1 MRRTGIAFL
10 AAVGLAVVAF
20 APAASAAPKTF
31 TAAQVAKHSSAS
43 SCWTIVGRNVYDVT
57 KYVAKHPGGAA
68 AIKSMCGKD
77 GSSMFRGQH
86 AGESSPARALA
97 RYRIGTLAAATTA
110 AAPSSGTGSSGSGSS
125 GSGSSSAVI
134 TAEMVAQHASPSDCW
149 TTISGR
155 VYNLTSFIAS
165 HPGGVS
171 RIIALCGINGTSAF
185 STQHAGNQAALAA
198 LAPLI
203 IGTDGTVSVSSA
215 STTVKT
221 PAHATQADDDDDDND
236 DDSDS
241 DSDSDRD
248 SD

>member
-1 MRRTGIAFL
+1 MRRTGIALL

-20 APAASAAPKTF
+20 APAAAAAPKTY

-43 SCWTIVGRNVYDVT
+43 SCWTIVGKNVYDVT

-68 AIKSMCGKD
+68 VIKSMCGKD
-77 GSSMFRGQH
+77 GSAMFRGQH
-86 AGESSPARALA
+86 AGESSPTRTLA
-97 RYRIGTLAAATTA
+97 RYRIGTLAT
-110 AAPSSGTGSSGSGSS
+110 SSASSSASGSS
-125 GSGSSSAVI
+125 GSSSSGSSSSGSSGTVI
-134 TAEMVAQHASPSDCW
+134 TAATVAQHASPSDCW

-165 HPGGVS
+165 HPGGVA
-171 RIIALCGINGTSAF
+171 RIITLCGINGTSAF

-236 DDSDS
+236 DNDD

>member
-1 MRRTGIAFL
+1 MRRTGIALL
-10 AAVGLAVVAF
+10 AAVGLAMAVL
-20 APAASAAPKTF
+20 APAAVAAPKSY

-43 SCWTIVGRNVYDVT
+43 SCWTIVAKNVYDVT

-68 AIKSMCGKD
+68 VIKSMCGKD
-77 GSSMFRGQH
+77 GSAMFRGEH
-86 AGESSPARALA
+86 AGQSAPTRTLA
-97 RYRIGTLAAATTA
+97 RYRIGTLATSSTA
-110 AAPSSGTGSSGSGSS
+110 SSTSSSSGSSSSGSS
-125 GSGSSSAVI
+125 GTVI
-134 TAEMVAQHASPSDCW
+134 TAATVAQHASPSDCW

-165 HPGGVS
+165 HPGGVA
-171 RIIALCGINGTSAF
+171 RIITLCGINGTSAF

-221 PAHATQADDDDDDND
+221 PPLATHADDDDHDDDHDDDNED
-236 DDSDS
+236 DNDSDS
-241 DSDSDRD
+241 DSD
-248 SD
+248 

>member
-1 MRRTGIAFL
+1 MRRTGIALL

-20 APAASAAPKTF
+20 APAAAAAPKSY

-43 SCWTIVGRNVYDVT
+43 SCWTIVGKNVYDVT
-57 KYVAKHPGGAA
+57 KYVAKHPGGASV
-68 AIKSMCGKD
+68 IKAMCGKD
-77 GSSMFRGQH
+77 GSAMFRGQH
-86 AGESSPARALA
+86 AGESSPTRTLA
-97 RYRIGTLAAATTA
+97 RYRIGTLAT
-110 AAPSSGTGSSGSGSS
+110 SSASSSASGSS
-125 GSGSSSAVI
+125 GSSSSGSSGTVI
-134 TAEMVAQHASPSDCW
+134 TAATVAQHASPSDCW

-165 HPGGVS
+165 HPGGVA
-171 RIIALCGINGTSAF
+171 RIITLCGINGTSAF

-221 PAHATQADDDDDDND
+221 PAHATQADDDDND

-241 DSDSDRD
+241 DSGRD

>member
-1 MRRTGIAFL
+1 MRRTGIALL

-43 SCWTIVGRNVYDVT
+43 SCWTIVGKNVYDVT
-57 KYVAKHPGGAA
+57 KYVAKHPGGASV
-68 AIKSMCGKD
+68 IKAMCGKD
-77 GSSMFRGQH
+77 GSAMFRGQH
-86 AGESSPARALA
+86 AGESSPTRTLA
-97 RYRIGTLAAATTA
+97 RYRIGTLATSSASSSASG
-110 AAPSSGTGSSGSGSS
+110 SSGSSSSGSSSSGSNSSGSGSS
-125 GSGSSSAVI
+125 GSSGTVI
-134 TAEMVAQHASPSDCW
+134 TAATVAQHASPSDCW

-165 HPGGVS
+165 HPGGAA
-171 RIIALCGINGTSAF
+171 RIITLCGINGTSAF

-203 IGTDGTVSVSSA
+203 IGTDGTVSASSA

-221 PAHATQADDDDDDND
+221 PSHTTHADDDDEGD
-236 DDSDS
+236 DD
-241 DSDSDRD
+241 
-248 SD
+248 

>member
-1 MRRTGIAFL
+1 MRRTGIALL

-20 APAASAAPKTF
+20 APAAAAAPKTY

-43 SCWTIVGRNVYDVT
+43 SCWTIVGKNVYDVT
-57 KYVAKHPGGAA
+57 KYVAKHPGGASV
-68 AIKSMCGKD
+68 IKSMCGKD
-77 GSSMFRGQH
+77 GSAMFRGQH
-86 AGESSPARALA
+86 AGESSPARTLA
-97 RYRIGTLAAATTA
+97 RYRIGTLAT
-110 AAPSSGTGSSGSGSS
+110 SSASSSASGSS
-125 GSGSSSAVI
+125 GSSSSGSSGTVI
-134 TAEMVAQHASPSDCW
+134 TAATVAQHASPSDCW

-165 HPGGVS
+165 HPGGAS

-241 DSDSDRD
+241 DRD

>member
-1 MRRTGIAFL
+1 MRRTGIALL

-43 SCWTIVGRNVYDVT
+43 SCWTIVGKNVYDVT
-57 KYVAKHPGGAA
+57 KYVAKHPGGASV
-68 AIKSMCGKD
+68 IKAMCGKD
-77 GSSMFRGQH
+77 GSAMFRGQH
-86 AGESSPARALA
+86 AGESSPTRTLA
-97 RYRIGTLAAATTA
+97 RYRIGTLAT
-110 AAPSSGTGSSGSGSS
+110 SSASSSASGSS
-125 GSGSSSAVI
+125 GSSSSGSSGTVI
-134 TAEMVAQHASPSDCW
+134 TAATVAQHASPSDCW

-171 RIIALCGINGTSAF
+171 RIITLCGINGTSAF

-203 IGTDGTVSVSSA
+203 IGTDGTVSASSS

-221 PAHATQADDDDDDND
+221 PSHTTHADDDDEGD
-236 DDSDS
+236 DD
-241 DSDSDRD
+241 
-248 SD
+248 

>member
-1 MRRTGIAFL
+1 MRRTGITLL

-43 SCWTIVGRNVYDVT
+43 SCWTIVGKNVYDVT
-57 KYVAKHPGGAA
+57 KYVAKHPGGASV
-68 AIKSMCGKD
+68 IKAMCGKD
-77 GSSMFRGQH
+77 GSAMFRGQH
-86 AGESSPARALA
+86 AGESSPTRTLA
-97 RYRIGTLAAATTA
+97 RYRIGTLAT
-110 AAPSSGTGSSGSGSS
+110 SSASSSASGSS
-125 GSGSSSAVI
+125 GSSSSGSSSSGSSGTVI
-134 TAEMVAQHASPSDCW
+134 TAATVAQHASPSDCW
-149 TTISGR
+149 TIISGR

-165 HPGGVS
+165 HPGGAS

-203 IGTDGTVSVSSA
+203 IGTDGTVSASSA
-215 STTVKT
+215 LTTVKT

-241 DSDSDRD
+241 DRD

>member
-1 MRRTGIAFL
+1 MRRTGIALL

-20 APAASAAPKTF
+20 APTAVAAPKSY

-43 SCWTIVGRNVYDVT
+43 SCWTIVAKNVYDVT

-68 AIKSMCGKD
+68 VIKSMCGKD
-77 GSSMFRGQH
+77 GSAMFRGEH
-86 AGESSPARALA
+86 AGQSAPTRTLA
-97 RYRIGTLAAATTA
+97 RYRIGTLATSSTA
-110 AAPSSGTGSSGSGSS
+110 SSTSSSSGSSSSGSS
-125 GSGSSSAVI
+125 GTVI
-134 TAEMVAQHASPSDCW
+134 TSAMVAQHASPSDCW

-165 HPGGVS
+165 HPGGAA
-171 RIIALCGINGTSAF
+171 RIITLCGINGTSAF

-203 IGTDGTVSVSSA
+203 IGTDGTVSASSA

-221 PAHATQADDDDDDND
+221 PPLATHADDDDHD

-241 DSDSDRD
+241 DSDSD
-248 SD
+248 

>member
-1 MRRTGIAFL
+1 MRRTGIALL

-20 APAASAAPKTF
+20 APAAAAAPKTY

-43 SCWTIVGRNVYDVT
+43 SCWTIVGKNVYDVT
-57 KYVAKHPGGAA
+57 KYVAKHPGGASV
-68 AIKSMCGKD
+68 IKAMCGKD
-77 GSSMFRGQH
+77 GSAMFRGQH
-86 AGESSPARALA
+86 AGESSPTRTLA
-97 RYRIGTLAAATTA
+97 RYRIGTLAT
-110 AAPSSGTGSSGSGSS
+110 SSASSSASGSS
-125 GSGSSSAVI
+125 GSSSSGSSGTVI
-134 TAEMVAQHASPSDCW
+134 TAATVAQHASPSDCW
-149 TTISGR
+149 TTIGGR

-165 HPGGVS
+165 HPGGAS

-221 PAHATQADDDDDDND
+221 PAHASHADDDDDDD
-236 DDSDS
+236 DDDEG
-241 DSDSDRD
+241 DDD
-248 SD
+248 

>member
-1 MRRTGIAFL
+1 MRRTGIALL

-20 APAASAAPKTF
+20 APAAVAAPKTY

-43 SCWTIVGRNVYDVT
+43 SCWTIVGKNVYNVT
-57 KYVAKHPGGAA
+57 KYVAKHPGGASV
-68 AIKSMCGKD
+68 IKAMCGKD
-77 GSSMFRGQH
+77 GSAMFRGKH

-97 RYRIGTLAAATTA
+97 RYRIGTLAT
-110 AAPSSGTGSSGSGSS
+110 SSASSSASGSSGSGSS
-125 GSGSSSAVI
+125 GSSGTVI
-134 TAEMVAQHASPSDCW
+134 TAATVAQHASPSDCW

-155 VYNLTSFIAS
+155 VSNLTSFIAS
-165 HPGGVS
+165 HPGGVA
-171 RIIALCGINGTSAF
+171 RIITLCGIDGTSAF

-221 PAHATQADDDDDDND
+221 PSHT
-236 DDSDS
+236 
-241 DSDSDRD
+241 
-248 SD
+248 

>member
-1 MRRTGIAFL
+1 MRRTGIALL

-20 APAASAAPKTF
+20 APAAVAAPKTY

-43 SCWTIVGRNVYDVT
+43 SCWTIVGKNVYDVT
-57 KYVAKHPGGAA
+57 KYVAKHPGGASV
-68 AIKSMCGKD
+68 IKSMCGKD
-77 GSSMFRGQH
+77 GSAMFRGQH
-86 AGESSPARALA
+86 AGESSPTRTLA
-97 RYRIGTLAAATTA
+97 RYRIGTLAT
-110 AAPSSGTGSSGSGSS
+110 SSASSSASGSAGSGSSGSS
-125 GSGSSSAVI
+125 GSGSSSSGSSGTVI
-134 TAEMVAQHASPSDCW
+134 TAATVAQHASPSDCW
-149 TTISGR
+149 TIISGR

-165 HPGGVS
+165 HPGGAS

-215 STTVKT
+215 
-221 PAHATQADDDDDDND
+221 PAHATQADDDDEDDDN
-236 DDSDS
+236 DSDS

>member
-1 MRRTGIAFL
+1 MRRTGIALL

-20 APAASAAPKTF
+20 APPVAAAPKSY

-43 SCWTIVGRNVYDVT
+43 SCWTIVGKNVYDVT

-68 AIKSMCGKD
+68 VIKSMCGKD
-77 GSSMFRGQH
+77 GSAMFRGQH
-86 AGESSPARALA
+86 AGESAPTRTLA
-97 RYRIGTLAAATTA
+97 RYRIGTLATSSTA
-110 AAPSSGTGSSGSGSS
+110 SSTSSSSGSSGSGSS
-125 GSGSSSAVI
+125 GTVI
-134 TAEMVAQHASPSDCW
+134 TSATVAQHASPSDCW

-165 HPGGVS
+165 HPGGAARV
-171 RIIALCGINGTSAF
+171 ITLCGINGTSAF

-203 IGTDGTVSVSSA
+203 IGTDGTVSASSA

-221 PAHATQADDDDDDND
+221 PSHTTHADDDDHNEGD
-236 DDSDS
+236 DDDH
-241 DSDSDRD
+241 DEGDDD
-248 SD
+248 

>member
-1 MRRTGIAFL
+1 MRRTGIALL

-20 APAASAAPKTF
+20 APPAAAAPKSY

-43 SCWTIVGRNVYDVT
+43 SCWTIVAKNVYDVT

-68 AIKSMCGKD
+68 VIKSMCGKD
-77 GSSMFRGQH
+77 GSAMFRGEH
-86 AGESSPARALA
+86 AGQSAPTRTLA
-97 RYRIGTLAAATTA
+97 RYRIGTLATSSTA
-110 AAPSSGTGSSGSGSS
+110 SSTSSSSGSSSSGSS
-125 GSGSSSAVI
+125 GTVI
-134 TAEMVAQHASPSDCW
+134 TAATVAQHASPSDCW

-171 RIIALCGINGTSAF
+171 RVIALCGINGTSAF

-203 IGTDGTVSVSSA
+203 IGTDGTVSASSA

-221 PAHATQADDDDDDND
+221 PAHTTHADDDDHD
-236 DDSDS
+236 DDDEG
-241 DSDSDRD
+241 DDD
-248 SD
+248 

>member
-1 MRRTGIAFL
+1 MRRTGIALL

-20 APAASAAPKTF
+20 APTAVAAPKSY

-43 SCWTIVGRNVYDVT
+43 SCWTIVGKNVYDVT

-68 AIKSMCGKD
+68 VIKSMCGKD
-77 GSSMFRGQH
+77 GSAMFRGEH
-86 AGESSPARALA
+86 AGQSAPTRALA
-97 RYRIGTLAAATTA
+97 RYRIGTLATSSTA
-110 AAPSSGTGSSGSGSS
+110 SSTSSSSGSSSSGSS
-125 GSGSSSAVI
+125 GTVI
-134 TAEMVAQHASPSDCW
+134 TSAMVAQHASPSDCW

-165 HPGGVS
+165 HPGGAA
-171 RIIALCGINGTSAF
+171 RIITLCGINGTSAF

-203 IGTDGTVSVSSA
+203 IGTDGTVSASSA

-221 PAHATQADDDDDDND
+221 PPLATHADDDDHDDESE
-236 DDSDS
+236 SDS
-241 DSDSDRD
+241 DSDSD
-248 SD
+248 